1 MKTGGSELSE
11 RIKLSKMTENELRE
25 LSLQKKKNGC
35 YTSRALAAQRKLW
48 EKSHY
53 PTHDEEY
60 DNGYEVIDALRRQY

>member
-1 MKTGGSELSE
+1 MSE